1 MSQKEYLVKGTNEP
15 LKLCLFLEKAGFYMT
30 QLVTLSDGLGTH
42 NRTAY
47 ADCMLGIAELVVLFQ
62 VFEKKHSAFLINEMY
77 VMYV

>member
-1 MSQKEYLVKGTNEP
+1 MSQKEYLVEGTNEP

-42 NRTAY
+42 TRTAY

-62 VFEKKHSAFLINEMY
+62 VFEKKIHWAFLIKEI
-77 VMYV
+77 

>member
-1 MSQKEYLVKGTNEP
+1 MSQKEYLVKGTNEV

-42 NRTAY
+42 TRTAY

-62 VFEKKHSAFLINEMY
+62 VFEKKNTLAFFNK
-77 VMYV
+77 

>member
-1 MSQKEYLVKGTNEP
+1 MSQKEYLVEGTNEP

-42 NRTAY
+42 TRTAY

-62 VFEKKHSAFLINEMY
+62 VFEKKMHWAFLIKEI
-77 VMYV
+77 